1 MEVMIQITSEIF
13 ALVLGFVLEN
23 PRLVFWLIFLDDEA
37 IFLATGFL
45 ASFTAVLAA
54 GTELGLL
61 FMEAFECDLVVLS
74 LQLGVGPL
82 CEVYAQRG
90 IEPHD
95 RELLVVIPA

>member
-37 IFLATGFL
+37 IFLAASFFP
-45 ASFTAVLAA
+45 SFTAVLVA

-61 FMEAFECDLVVLS
+61 F
-74 LQLGVGPL
+74 
-82 CEVYAQRG
+82 
-90 IEPHD
+90 
-95 RELLVVIPA
+95 